1 MTLLLTKYFIS
12 CLFFSSVAITF
23 LQKEGPK
30 KLLFKT
36 FVQKKNEISQE
47 LITVMYYSIKIQ
59 KSQSVKMIFIVM
71 KIIRL
76 FGGIPVFLT
85 IFTPS
90 SLKNNLCKIRVLILL
105 ISS

>member
-12 CLFFSSVAITF
+12 CLFSSVAITF
-23 LQKEGPK
+23 LQKGPK

-76 FGGIPVFLT
+76 FGGIPVFSYSFYPHQVSKT
-85 IFTPS
+85 IYV
-90 SLKNNLCKIRVLILL
+90 K
-105 ISS
+105 

>member
-12 CLFFSSVAITF
+12 CLFSSVAITF

-85 IFTPS
+85 VFTPIKFQKQS
-90 SLKNNLCKIRVLILL
+90 M
-105 ISS
+105 

>member
-1 MTLLLTKYFIS
+1 MTPLLTKYFIS
-12 CLFFSSVAITF
+12 CLFSSVAITF

-47 LITVMYYSIKIQ
+47 FITVMYYSIKIQ

-76 FGGIPVFLT
+76 FGGIPVFSYSFYPHQVSKT
-85 IFTPS
+85 IYV
-90 SLKNNLCKIRVLILL
+90 K
-105 ISS
+105 

>member
-12 CLFFSSVAITF
+12 CLFSSVAITF

-36 FVQKKNEISQE
+36 FVKKKNEISQE

-76 FGGIPVFLT
+76 FGGIPVFSYSFYPHQVSKT
-85 IFTPS
+85 IYV
-90 SLKNNLCKIRVLILL
+90 K
-105 ISS
+105 